1 MSEKALQGQVAL
13 VTGAAKR
20 IGRSIALTLAGAG
33 ARVVV
38 NYARSE
44 ADARATVEEIK
55 KQGGEA
61 VALAADVS
69 RPAEVTR
76 LVAEAEK
83 QLGPVDILVNNA
95 GIFAAYEWEKITE
108 ADWDRFMNTNLKAQF
123 FCAQAVAPG
132 MKRRGRGTIVNLAS
146 LGGMKVWPA
155 FIPYCVSKA
164 GVIHLTRLL
173 AKALG
178 PEIKSS
184 SEAGALPITRPNA
197 SCNSNA
203 PPIFPTTSRF
213 AAWAISCPKTIARAF
228 SFGMRSRSPRNM
240 KTCPP
245 SHAAAFTI
253 SESM

>member
-1 MSEKALQGQVAL
+1 MSEKALQGQMAL

-20 IGRSIALTLAGAG
+20 IGRSIALTLARAG

-76 LVAEAEK
+76 LVAAAEN

-108 ADWDRFMNTNLKAQF
+108 ADWDRFLNTNLKAQF

-132 MKRRGRGTIVNLAS
+132 MKQRGRGTIVNLAS

-178 PEIKSS
+178 PEIRVNAVAPGTIQFEGEKPDENYIRRAPLKKTGTGDDIAQTVLFLCTG
-184 SEAGALPITRPNA
+184 SEFITGQVLVVDGGY
-197 SCNSNA
+197 SLV
-203 PPIFPTTSRF
+203 
-213 AAWAISCPKTIARAF
+213 
-228 SFGMRSRSPRNM
+228 
-240 KTCPP
+240 
-245 SHAAAFTI
+245 
-253 SESM
+253 